1 MEATQRVLIIDVDP
15 PSCSRLGD
23 ALRTRGR
30 HVIACRDV
38 ESAHMV
44 IERYPLTHVLTD
56 ITFTRPFRY
65 EGLELLDRIK
75 KAAPTTSV
83 IVLTN
88 AGEDLRREAFARGA
102 DVVLQ
107 KPFSAD
113 QIREVVGSPG
123 DTSSSPVVT
132 FVPTIDDILG
142 NNLLTTK
149 FQPMV
154 WTEDPKYAVGFEALT
169 RLQTDSLLANPEVLF
184 HYAQRKG
191 RVVDLEMA
199 AAACS
204 IATGSALSRLGILS
218 LNIHPEVFAHPD
230 RFSDVIMD
238 SAADAEVSPHRLV
251 LEITEQ
257 GPLPDLGAV
266 EAVSAVMRRHGI
278 KFAFDDV
285 GIAYSH
291 LRAIAA
297 VRPSYLKISQHFG
310 TALESNPFNRKIV
323 ENVEALARSF
333 SSEVVLEG
341 IETEQTDEFARETG
355 ITFGQG
361 FYYGRPAD
369 AEVLL
374 ERYRSQ
380 G

>member
-1 MEATQRVLIIDVDP
+1 MDTTQRILIIEVDP
-15 PSCSRLGD
+15 GTCSTLAD

-38 ESAHMV
+38 ESAHMA
-44 IERYPLTHVLTD
+44 IERYPFTHVLTD
-56 ITFTRPFRY
+56 ITFTRPFRF
-65 EGLELLDRIK
+65 EGLELIDRIK
-75 KAAPTTSV
+75 QAALTTSV
-83 IVLTN
+83 IVVTN
-88 AGEDLRREAFARGA
+88 AEDDLRREAFNRGA

-107 KPFSAD
+107 KPFSGT
-113 QIREVVGSPG
+113 QIRELVECPG
-123 DTSSSPVVT
+123 DTSTSAVVT
-132 FVPTIDDILG
+132 FVPTLDDILSG
-142 NNLLTTK
+142 DLLRTK

-169 RLQTDSLLANPEVLF
+169 RLQTDSLFADPDLLF
-184 HYAQRKG
+184 RYAQRKG

-199 AAACS
+199 AAASS
-204 IATGSALSRLGILS
+204 IKWGSELSRVGILS
-218 LNIHPEVFAHPD
+218 LNIHPEVFAHAD

-257 GPLPDLGAV
+257 GPLPDLGSV

-310 TALESNPFNRKIV
+310 TAVESNPFNRKIV

-333 SSEVVLEG
+333 ASEVVLEG
-341 IETEQTDEFARETG
+341 IETERTDEFARETG

-361 FYYGRPAD
+361 YYYGRPAD
-369 AEVLL
+369 AAVLL
-374 ERYRSQ
+374 ERYRSHV
-380 G
+380 

>member
-1 MEATQRVLIIDVDP
+1 MDTTQRVLIIDGDP
-15 PSCSRLGD
+15 SSCSRLGD

-30 HVIACRDV
+30 HVIACRDL

-44 IERYPLTHVLTD
+44 IERYPLTHILTD

-65 EGLELLDRIK
+65 EGLELLDWIK
-75 KAAPTTSV
+75 QAAPTTSV
-83 IVLTN
+83 IVVTD
-88 AGEDLRREAFARGA
+88 AREDLRLEALARGA

-113 QIREVVGSPG
+113 QIRRLVEFPSE
-123 DTSSSPVVT
+123 TSSNAVVT
-132 FVPTIDDILG
+132 FVPTLDDILG
-142 NNLLTTK
+142 SDLLKTK

-169 RLQTDSLLANPEVLF
+169 RLKTDSLLADPELLF
-184 HYAQRKG
+184 RYAQQKG

-204 IATGSALSRLGILS
+204 IASGSPLARLGILS
-218 LNIHPEVFAHPD
+218 LNIHPEVFAHAD
-230 RFSDVIMD
+230 RFTDVIMD
-238 SAADAEVSPHRLV
+238 SAADAQVSPHRLV

-266 EAVSAVMRRHGI
+266 EAVSTMMRRHGI

-310 TALESNPFNRKIV
+310 TSLEANPFNRKIV

-341 IETEQTDEFARETG
+341 IETKQTDEFARQTG

-361 FYYGRPAD
+361 YYYSRPAD

-374 ERYRSQ
+374 ERYQLRA
-380 G
+380 

>member
-1 MEATQRVLIIDVDP
+1 V
-15 PSCSRLGD
+15 
-23 ALRTRGR
+23 
-30 HVIACRDV
+30 
-38 ESAHMV
+38 
-44 IERYPLTHVLTD
+44 
-56 ITFTRPFRY
+56 F
-65 EGLELLDRIK
+65 
-75 KAAPTTSV
+75 
-83 IVLTN
+83 
-88 AGEDLRREAFARGA
+88 
-102 DVVLQ
+102 
-107 KPFSAD
+107 
-113 QIREVVGSPG
+113 
-123 DTSSSPVVT
+123 T
-132 FVPTIDDILG
+132 FVPTLDDILG
-142 NNLLTTK
+142 RDLLKTE

-169 RLQTDSLLANPEVLF
+169 RLKTDSLLADPELLF
-184 HYAQRKG
+184 RYAQQKG

-204 IATGSALSRLGILS
+204 IASGSPLARLGILS
-218 LNIHPEVFAHPD
+218 LNIHPEVFAHAD
-230 RFSDVIMD
+230 RFTDVIMD
-238 SAADAEVSPHRLV
+238 SAADAQVSPHRLV

-266 EAVSAVMRRHGI
+266 EAVSTMMRRHGI

-310 TALESNPFNRKIV
+310 TSLEANPFNRKIV

-341 IETEQTDEFARETG
+341 IETKQTDEFARQTG

-361 FYYGRPAD
+361 YYYSRPAD

-374 ERYRSQ
+374 ERYQLRA
-380 G
+380 